1 MVMSWLLHSIDKQL
15 VSSLVYCAT
24 LANLWIELETRF
36 QQSNQTQI
44 FGIKCDLA
52 TLTQDN
58 LSVTQYYGRLKTLLE
73 ELASL
78 QFVNPCT
85 CVATTK
91 YLEIQ
96 SANQVYQF
104 LMGLDETYHQLCS
117 QILAIDS
124 LHLWHVAT
132 PSYTKRRP
140 NAWWVSP
147 LPKSMP
153 WLSFTKRPVTNPPC
167 SNDRRE
173 SSLRPRCSASIVRNR
188 DIPATVASWRLAIPN
203 GGQPNPRN
211 RRQARLRRCIMWR
224 LARRSPLRV
233 PTLGSHMSNMA
244 ICSNFYS
251 HPCLPSQVY
260 HRAHFDQLHLSLG

>member
-1 MVMSWLLHSIDKQL
+1 MTKKQPALDVTKALTDASSPYFLHSSNQPNHSLVGTPLNGDNYSAQRHANSRTLNAKNKLGFVTDFLSKPKDDTAATLWSRCCDMVMSWLLHSIDKQL

-140 NAWWVSP
+140 NAW
-147 LPKSMP
+147 
-153 WLSFTKRPVTNPPC
+153 
-167 SNDRRE
+167 
-173 SSLRPRCSASIVRNR
+173 
-188 DIPATVASWRLAIPN
+188 
-203 GGQPNPRN
+203 
-211 RRQARLRRCIMWR
+211 
-224 LARRSPLRV
+224 
-233 PTLGSHMSNMA
+233 
-244 ICSNFYS
+244 
-251 HPCLPSQVY
+251 
-260 HRAHFDQLHLSLG
+260 